1 LLQLAEGGGL
11 NPKCWLVML
20 GGLVLV
26 EAAEVV
32 GNVGKVYLGV
42 AGWLGG
48 GGVWP

>member
-1 LLQLAEGGGL
+1 LLQLAGGGL
-11 NPKCWLVML
+11 NPKCWLAML

-32 GNVGKVYLGV
+32 GKVYLGV
-42 AGWLGG
+42 AEWLGG